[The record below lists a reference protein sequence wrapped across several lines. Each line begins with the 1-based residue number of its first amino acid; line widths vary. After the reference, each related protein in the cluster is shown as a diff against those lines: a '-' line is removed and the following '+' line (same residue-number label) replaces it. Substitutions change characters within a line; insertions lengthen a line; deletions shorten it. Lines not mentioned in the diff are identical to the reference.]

1 MPESSDKTGSD
12 SAEPAFEDAL
22 AQLESLVR
30 GMESEQM
37 PLEDLI
43 KNYEEGTRLFQV
55 CEKRL
60 DEAEGRIELIRKNRN
75 GETVVEPFD
84 EESTSSLPR
93 ESDSSPT
100 AEESQEHGEL
110 F

>member
-1 MPESSDKTGSD
+1 MPESSDKKGSD

-30 GMESEQM
+30 EMESEQM

-84 EESTSSLPR
+84 EESPTSLSG
-93 ESDSSPT
+93 ESDSSST
-100 AEESQEHGEL
+100 AEASQEHGEL